1 MTDILLQAMLVML
14 ILFAI
19 GTLLRL
25 LLGPPTASDRLV
37 ALNVLSAV
45 SLALLV
51 LWGGIRVG
59 GRTLY
64 LDVALVYDIF
74 GFLGFLAITRF
85 LKDRKEADD
94 YSRNSGIDS
103 LSCWNLLRY
112 FWDGWAVS
120 FPRPPLLPSPCWIP
134 MRNHSGFLISNR
146 VALACSLPRERG
158 GKGLH
163 YFGIFP
169 HFSSH
174 WVLNCRQVHMG
185 E

>member
-14 ILFAI
+14 IFFAL

-25 LLGPPTASDRLV
+25 LLGPTASDRLV

-51 LWGGIRVG
+51 LWGIRV

-85 LKDRKEADD
+85 LKDRKE
-94 YSRNSGIDS
+94 G
-103 LSCWNLLRY
+103 
-112 FWDGWAVS
+112 
-120 FPRPPLLPSPCWIP
+120 
-134 MRNHSGFLISNR
+134 
-146 VALACSLPRERG
+146 
-158 GKGLH
+158 
-163 YFGIFP
+163 
-169 HFSSH
+169 
-174 WVLNCRQVHMG
+174 
-185 E
+185 